1 MIKVIIDEKGDAGP
15 FWACDVC
22 NEVREI
28 EWLNIIYPKIWKEG
42 ETTVARVMCKGCS
55 EGGASTQTHWTGF
68 RTALE
73 QMEHNNR
80 LATKV
85 WPEARVEQ

>member
-1 MIKVIIDEKGDAGP
+1 MIKVRIDEKGDACP

-28 EWLNIIYPKIWKEG
+28 ELLNIIYPKIWKEG
-42 ETTVARVMCKGCS
+42 ETAVARVICKGCS
-55 EGGASTQTHWTGF
+55 GSGASTQTHWTEF

-80 LATKV
+80 LAAQV